1 MFISWSLRFDMTP
14 IPVNLAV
21 EDALSEATLRA
32 ILAQTGRPYAVGAVY
47 GRRGFGDLK
56 RRAGGFNQAA
66 RGTPFILL
74 TDLDRAECPPVILQE
89 WLGVDKHPNFVFRVA
104 VREVES
110 WLLAHRKAFA
120 RFIGVPERSVPEQPD
135 NLDDPKDA
143 LLRLAERCRRTEL
156 QRDLLPPSGSLRK
169 QGPGYSLRL
178 EEYVRTAWKATEAEK
193 YSPSLAK
200 AWKCLRTFQPT
211 WEEEGENR

>member
-1 MFISWSLRFDMTP
+1 MNMTT

-21 EDALSEATLRA
+21 EDMLSEVTLRT
-32 ILAQTGRPYAVGAVY
+32 ILAQTGRSYVVGAVY
-47 GRRGFGDLK
+47 GKRGFGDLK
-56 RRAGGFNQAA
+56 RMASGFNRAA

-74 TDLDRAECPPVILQE
+74 ADLDRAECPPIILRE
-89 WLGVDKHPNFVFRVA
+89 WVGVPKHSNFVFRVA

-120 RFIGVPERSVPEQPD
+120 RFLGLPERNMPEHPD
-135 NLDDPKDA
+135 DLDDPKNE

-156 QRDLLPPSGSLRK
+156 KRDLLPPTGSIRK

-193 YSPSLAK
+193 HSPSLA
-200 AWKCLRTFQPT
+200 RTFERLKSFNPI
-211 WEEEGENR
+211 WSDVDAG